1 MSTATL
7 LPSIEACPVCLHCGL
22 PAPRGARFCC
32 PGCSAVYTL
41 LMERG
46 LGRFYELQKENSFRP
61 PVPVS
66 GAGVDSGAEGLA
78 GAARA
83 RFLLEGIHCLG
94 CLWLLEKLPEIEPRI
109 RSARLDVAHDI
120 LEVRIA
126 PGAIAWTEVAAWIS
140 RLGYRARALADS
152 ESAEEARRLDQRT
165 QLTRLGVAAFGAGNI
180 MLLSIAVYAGAEGPW
195 AQAFAWLSAVL
206 AAPVLGYSAWPL
218 YKASFGALRRG
229 LLSIDLAIVL
239 ALGAGIVTSF
249 WSLAAGAFEKVYFDS
264 LTMLV
269 FLLLASRYLLARMR
283 ESLASQA
290 PCLAFQEHERFDR
303 VHPSPGRVAA
313 GSLVAGDLL
322 LLQPGQVLP
331 VDAVLAEAEAYFDLS
346 LLTGESLPVKVKGEE
361 AVEAGSRL
369 EGAPARFRVR
379 APAAESRLAKILAQ
393 VRAYELHKSPAL
405 LFADRMGRRFVL
417 VVLGLCA
424 LLLAVNPGGTGLER
438 ALALAI
444 VTCPCVL
451 AFAIPLALTRAL
463 QRAARSGILFR
474 DAAKLEALASAR
486 NLFLDKTGT
495 LTTGLFAVREWKK
508 IEGSLAEAK
517 AAAAAL
523 ERHSTHPVA
532 RAILRSV
539 GGENFLEASGVV
551 ETHGLGI
558 RGVVGGSNWE
568 VVRSAVPSSPGENRV
583 DVRKDGVV
591 RAEIVLGD
599 AVRPEAMVVLRKLGR
614 MGLRLELLSGD
625 TPLNV
630 GLLARALGLDLYRGG
645 LSPEEKAVVVN
656 ASGDSVMV
664 GDGANDSV
672 AFRAADVS
680 VAMQGAVDLS
690 LRHADVL
697 LTRPGLSSLVEAVG
711 LARSTTRLVRQ
722 CFAVTLAYNL
732 VAGTLA
738 VFGLMQPL
746 LAALLMP
753 MSALSVFA
761 YIAWRLGP
769 RWRAA

>member
-1 MSTATL
+1 MATATTL
-7 LPSIEACPVCLHCGL
+7 TSIDARSCLHCGL
-22 PAPRGARFCC
+22 PAPRGTSFCC
-32 PGCSAVYTL
+32 PGCASVHAL

-46 LGRFYELQKENSFRP
+46 LGHFYRLQKENSFRP
-61 PVPVS
+61 PAPVPADP
-66 GAGVDSGAEGLA
+66 GASGAEGLA
-78 GAARA
+78 GATRA

-109 RSARLDVAHDI
+109 LAARLDMAHDI
-120 LEVRIA
+120 LEVTVR
-126 PGAIAWTEVAAWIS
+126 PGGIAWGEVAAWIS
-140 RLGYRARALADS
+140 RLGYRARALAEA
-152 ESAEEARRLDQRT
+152 ESAQEARKNEQKG
-165 QLTRLGVAAFGAGNI
+165 QLARLGVAAFGAGNI
-180 MLLSIAVYAGAEGPW
+180 MLLSIAVYAGADPSWSLG
-195 AQAFAWLSAVL
+195 FAWLSAAL
-206 AAPVLGYSAWPL
+206 AAPVLGYAAWPL
-218 YKASFGALRRG
+218 YRMAFGALLRG
-229 LLSIDLAIVL
+229 RLSIDLAIVL
-239 ALGAGIVTSF
+239 ALLAGIAMSAL
-249 WSLAAGAFEKVYFDS
+249 SLARGSAEQVYFDS
-264 LTMLV
+264 LSMLV

-290 PCLAFQEHERFDR
+290 PCLAFQEHECFDR
-303 VHPSPGRVAA
+303 VHPSPGRVPA
-313 GSLVAGDLL
+313 GAIRPGDLL

-331 VDAVLAEAEAYFDLS
+331 VDSVLAEAEAYCDLS

-369 EGAPARFRVR
+369 EGRPARFRVR

-417 VVLGLCA
+417 VVLAFCA

-463 QRAARSGILFR
+463 QRAARRGILFR
-474 DAAKLEALASAR
+474 DSANLEALAAAR
-486 NLFLDKTGT
+486 NFFLDKTGT
-495 LTTGLFAVREWKK
+495 LTTGLFEVREWKR
-508 IEGSLAEAK
+508 IHGSLDEAR

-523 ERHSTHPVA
+523 EKHSTHPVA

-539 GGENFLEASGVV
+539 AGGELPGATNVA

-558 RGVVGGSNWE
+558 RGTVGGHEWE
-568 VVRSAVPSSPGENRV
+568 VVRSSLPALPGENRV
-583 DVRKDGVV
+583 DVLRDG
-591 RAEIVLGD
+591 RLCAEIVLGD
-599 AVRPEAMVVLRKLGR
+599 AVRPEAAGALAQLRR
-614 MGLRLELLSGD
+614 MGLRLQLLSGD
-625 TPLNV
+625 TPLNT
-630 GLLARALGLDLYRGG
+630 GALARHLGLDLYQGG
-645 LSPEEKAVVVN
+645 LSPEAKAAVVN
-656 ASGDSVMV
+656 AYQGSVMV

-697 LTRPGLSSLVEAVG
+697 LTRPGLASLAEAVQLSRATG
-711 LARSTTRLVRQ
+711 RLVRQ

-732 VAGTLA
+732 LAGSLA
-738 VFGLMQPL
+738 ALGLMQPL

-753 MSALSVFA
+753 LSALSVFA
-761 YIAWRLGP
+761 YITWRTAP
-769 RWRAA
+769 RRRPA